1 MKTKSI
7 LISILLLFVSCSVT
21 RAQFNTI
28 GEVKSK
34 RIYKKK
40 NPQKTVLP
48 ASVDSVSS
56 KDSVTGMPDE
66 ECMNGAVTD
75 RRNLSDGLLPFLHA
89 SLPLKRIHKTSRFGM
104 RHHPILH
111 RYCMHNGVDLKAHYE
126 NVFSMF
132 PGKVVSIGQNKRSG
146 KYVVIQ
152 TAGYAISYCH
162 LSSILVRDGQYVHAG
177 EVIAISGNTGMSTG
191 PHLHLTTKK
200 DGKVIDPAILLNFV
214 KGMITPFCHLIH
226 IASPSIDIFSSEVV
240 DVTEIIS

>member
-28 GEVKSK
+28 GQIKSK

-56 KDSVTGMPDE
+56 KVSVTGMPDE
-66 ECMNGAVTD
+66 ECMNGAVTGS
-75 RRNLSDGLLPFLHA
+75 RNLSEGLLPFLHA
-89 SLPLKRIHKTSRFGM
+89 SLPLKRIHITSRFGM

-126 NVFSMF
+126 DVFSMF
-132 PGKVVSIGQNKRSG
+132 PGRVVSIGHNKRSG

-152 TAGYAISYCH
+152 TAGYSISYCH
-162 LSSILVRDGQYVHAG
+162 LSSILVRDSQYVNAG
-177 EVIAISGNTGMSTG
+177 EVIAVSGNTGMSTG

-200 DGKVIDPAILLNFV
+200 DGKAFNPTILLD
-214 KGMITPFCHLIH
+214 IIR
-226 IASPSIDIFSSEVV
+226 SIKN
-240 DVTEIIS
+240 

>member
-28 GEVKSK
+28 GQVKSK

-40 NPQKTVLP
+40 NPQITVLP
-48 ASVDSVSS
+48 ASVDSVASIDS
-56 KDSVTGMPDE
+56 VEDLPDDEYMNGSVTGSS
-66 ECMNGAVTD
+66 
-75 RRNLSDGLLPFLHA
+75 NLSDGLLPFLHA
-89 SLPLKRIHKTSRFGM
+89 TLPLKRIHITSRFGL

-146 KYVVIQ
+146 KYVIIQ
-152 TAGYAISYCH
+152 TDSYSISYCH

-177 EVIAISGNTGMSTG
+177 EVIAVSGNTGLSTG

-200 DGKVIDPAILLNFV
+200 DGKVIDPAILLNYV
-214 KGMITPFCHLIH
+214 KGMVTPFCI
-226 IASPSIDIFSSEVV
+226 
-240 DVTEIIS
+240 

>member
-28 GEVKSK
+28 GQVKSK

-40 NPQKTVLP
+40 NTQETVLP
-48 ASVDSVSS
+48 ASVDSVASIDS
-56 KDSVTGMPDE
+56 VEGLPDEEYMNGSVTGSS
-66 ECMNGAVTD
+66 
-75 RRNLSDGLLPFLHA
+75 NLSDGLLPFLHA
-89 SLPLKRIHKTSRFGM
+89 SLPLKRIHITSRFGM

-146 KYVVIQ
+146 KYVIIQ
-152 TAGYAISYCH
+152 TDSYSISYCH

-177 EVIAISGNTGMSTG
+177 EVIAVSGNTGLSTG

-200 DGKVIDPAILLNFV
+200 DGKVIDPAILLNYV
-214 KGMITPFCHLIH
+214 KGMVTPFCI
-226 IASPSIDIFSSEVV
+226 
-240 DVTEIIS
+240 

>member
-28 GEVKSK
+28 GQIESK
-34 RIYKKK
+34 RIYKKN

-48 ASVDSVSS
+48 ASVDSVAC
-56 KDSVTGMPDE
+56 KDSVMGLPDE
-66 ECMNGAVTD
+66 EYMNGGVTD
-75 RRNLSDGLLPFLHA
+75 NTNFSDCVLPFLHA
-89 SLPLKRIHKTSRFGM
+89 SLPLKSIHITSRFGM

-132 PGKVVSIGQNKRSG
+132 PGKVVSIGHNKRSG

-214 KGMITPFCHLIH
+214 KGMITPFCI
-226 IASPSIDIFSSEVV
+226 
-240 DVTEIIS
+240 

>member
-28 GEVKSK
+28 GQIKSK

-40 NPQKTVLP
+40 NPQITVLP
-48 ASVDSVSS
+48 ASVDSVASI
-56 KDSVTGMPDE
+56 DSVMDLSDE
-66 ECMNGAVTD
+66 ECMNGAVTSSSD
-75 RRNLSDGLLPFLHA
+75 FSDGLLPCLHA
-89 SLPLKRIHKTSRFGM
+89 SLPLKRIHITSRFGM

-146 KYVVIQ
+146 KYVIIQ
-152 TAGYAISYCH
+152 TAGYSISYCH
-162 LSSILVRDGQYVHAG
+162 LSSILVRDGLYVHAG
-177 EVIAISGNTGMSTG
+177 EVIAVSGNTGLSTG

-200 DGKVIDPAILLNFV
+200 DGKVIDPAILLNYV
-214 KGMITPFCHLIH
+214 KGMVTPFCI
-226 IASPSIDIFSSEVV
+226 
-240 DVTEIIS
+240 

>member
-7 LISILLLFVSCSVT
+7 LISILFVSCSVT

-28 GEVKSK
+28 GQVKSK

-48 ASVDSVSS
+48 ASVDSVASI
-56 KDSVTGMPDE
+56 DSVMGLPDE
-66 ECMNGAVTD
+66 EYMNGGVTD
-75 RRNLSDGLLPFLHA
+75 NTNFSDCVLPFLHA
-89 SLPLKRIHKTSRFGM
+89 SLPLKSIHITSRFGK

-132 PGKVVSIGQNKRSG
+132 PGRVVSIGHNKRSG

-152 TAGYAISYCH
+152 TDSYSISYCH
-162 LSSILVRDGQYVHAG
+162 LSSILVREGQYVKAG
-177 EVIAISGNTGMSTG
+177 EVIAISGNTGLSTG

-200 DGKVIDPAILLNFV
+200 DGKVIDPAILLNYIR
-214 KGMITPFCHLIH
+214 KCRGITL
-226 IASPSIDIFSSEVV
+226 
-240 DVTEIIS
+240 

>member
-7 LISILLLFVSCSVT
+7 LISILLFLVSCSVT

-28 GEVKSK
+28 GQVKSK

-40 NPQKTVLP
+40 KPQETVLS
-48 ASVDSVSS
+48 ASVDSVASL
-56 KDSVTGMPDE
+56 DSVMGLPDE
-66 ECMNGAVTD
+66 ECMNGCVTD
-75 RRNLSDGLLPFLHA
+75 NTNFSDCVLPFLHA
-89 SLPLKRIHKTSRFGM
+89 SLPLKSIHITSRFGM

-132 PGKVVSIGQNKRSG
+132 PGRAVSIGHNKRSG

-152 TAGYAISYCH
+152 TAGYSVSYCH
-162 LSSILVRDGQYVHAG
+162 LSSILVHDSQYVNAG
-177 EVIAISGNTGMSTG
+177 EVIAISGNSGMSTG

-200 DGKVIDPAILLNFV
+200 DGKVIDPAILLNYIR
-214 KGMITPFCHLIH
+214 KCRGITL
-226 IASPSIDIFSSEVV
+226 
-240 DVTEIIS
+240 

>member
-28 GEVKSK
+28 GQVKSK

-40 NPQKTVLP
+40 IPQKTVLP
-48 ASVDSVSS
+48 SSVDSVAS
-56 KDSVTGMPDE
+56 KDSVMGLPDE
-66 ECMNGAVTD
+66 ECMNGAVTGS
-75 RRNLSDGLLPFLHA
+75 RNLLEGLLPFLHA
-89 SLPLKRIHKTSRFGM
+89 SLPLKRIHISSRFGM

-111 RYCMHNGVDLKAHYE
+111 RYCMHNGMDLKAHYE
-126 NVFSMF
+126 DVFSMF

-152 TAGYAISYCH
+152 TVGYAISYCH
-162 LSSILVRDGQYVHAG
+162 LSSILVRDSQYVNAG

-200 DGKVIDPAILLNFV
+200 DGKVIDPAILLNYIR
-214 KGMITPFCHLIH
+214 KCRGITF
-226 IASPSIDIFSSEVV
+226 
-240 DVTEIIS
+240 

>member
-28 GEVKSK
+28 GQVKSK

-40 NPQKTVLP
+40 NPQITVLS
-48 ASVDSVSS
+48 ASVDSVASIDS
-56 KDSVTGMPDE
+56 VEDLPDEEYMNGSVTGSS
-66 ECMNGAVTD
+66 
-75 RRNLSDGLLPFLHA
+75 NLSDGLLPFLHA
-89 SLPLKRIHKTSRFGM
+89 SLPLKRIHITSRFGM

-132 PGKVVSIGQNKRSG
+132 LGKVVSIGQNKRSG
-146 KYVVIQ
+146 KYVIIQ
-152 TAGYAISYCH
+152 TAGYSISYCH

-177 EVIAISGNTGMSTG
+177 EVIAVSGNTGLSTG

-200 DGKVIDPAILLNFV
+200 DGKVIDPAILLNYV
-214 KGMITPFCHLIH
+214 KGMVTPFCI
-226 IASPSIDIFSSEVV
+226 
-240 DVTEIIS
+240 

>member
-28 GEVKSK
+28 GQVKSK

-40 NPQKTVLP
+40 NPQETVQP
-48 ASVDSVSS
+48 ASVDSVASI
-56 KDSVTGMPDE
+56 DSVMGLPDE
-66 ECMNGAVTD
+66 ECMNGAVTGSS
-75 RRNLSDGLLPFLHA
+75 NLSDGLLSFLHA
-89 SLPLKRIHKTSRFGM
+89 SLPLQRIHISSRFGM

-132 PGKVVSIGQNKRSG
+132 PGRVVSIGHNKRSG

-152 TAGYAISYCH
+152 TAGYSISYSH
-162 LSSILVRDGQYVHAG
+162 LSSILVRDGQYLNAG

-191 PHLHLTTKK
+191 PHLHLTLKK
-200 DGKVIDPAILLNFV
+200 DGKIIDPSCLL
-214 KGMITPFCHLIH
+214 KIRK
-226 IASPSIDIFSSEVV
+226 D
-240 DVTEIIS
+240 

>member
-28 GEVKSK
+28 GQVKSK
-34 RIYKKK
+34 RIYKKN

-48 ASVDSVSS
+48 ASVDSVASI
-56 KDSVTGMPDE
+56 DSVMGLPDE
-66 ECMNGAVTD
+66 EYMNGGVTD
-75 RRNLSDGLLPFLHA
+75 NTNFSDCVLPFLHA
-89 SLPLKRIHKTSRFGM
+89 SLPLKSIHVTSRFGM

-132 PGKVVSIGQNKRSG
+132 PGRVVSIGHNKRSG

-152 TAGYAISYCH
+152 TAGYSICYCH
-162 LSSILVRDGQYVHAG
+162 LSSILVRDSQYVNAG
-177 EVIAISGNTGMSTG
+177 EVIAVSGNTGMSTG

-200 DGKVIDPAILLNFV
+200 DGKAFNPTILLD
-214 KGMITPFCHLIH
+214 IIR
-226 IASPSIDIFSSEVV
+226 SIKN
-240 DVTEIIS
+240 

>member
-28 GEVKSK
+28 GQVKSK

-40 NPQKTVLP
+40 NPQETVQP
-48 ASVDSVSS
+48 ASVDSVAC
-56 KDSVTGMPDE
+56 KDSVMGLPDE
-66 ECMNGAVTD
+66 EYMNGAVTD
-75 RRNLSDGLLPFLHA
+75 NTNFSDCVLPFLHV
-89 SLPLKRIHKTSRFGM
+89 SSPLRSIHITSRFGM

-132 PGKVVSIGQNKRSG
+132 PGRVVSIGHNKRSG

-152 TAGYAISYCH
+152 TAGYSISYCH
-162 LSSILVRDGQYVHAG
+162 LSSILVREGQYVNAG

-200 DGKVIDPAILLNFV
+200 DGKAFNPTILLD
-214 KGMITPFCHLIH
+214 IIR
-226 IASPSIDIFSSEVV
+226 SIKN
-240 DVTEIIS
+240 

>member
-28 GEVKSK
+28 GQVKSK

-40 NPQKTVLP
+40 NPQITVLP
-48 ASVDSVSS
+48 ASVDSVASIDS
-56 KDSVTGMPDE
+56 VEDLPDEEYMNGSVTGSS
-66 ECMNGAVTD
+66 
-75 RRNLSDGLLPFLHA
+75 NLSDGLLPFLHA
-89 SLPLKRIHKTSRFGM
+89 SLPLKRIHITSRFGM

-146 KYVVIQ
+146 KYVIIQ
-152 TAGYAISYCH
+152 TDSYSISYCH
-162 LSSILVRDGQYVHAG
+162 LSSILVRDSQYVNAG
-177 EVIAISGNTGMSTG
+177 EVIAVSGNTGMSTG
-191 PHLHLTTKK
+191 PHLHLTTRK
-200 DGKVIDPAILLNFV
+200 DGKAFNPTILLD
-214 KGMITPFCHLIH
+214 IIR
-226 IASPSIDIFSSEVV
+226 SIKN
-240 DVTEIIS
+240 

>member
-28 GEVKSK
+28 GQIKSK

-40 NPQKTVLP
+40 NPQETVLP
-48 ASVDSVSS
+48 ASVDSFASI
-56 KDSVTGMPDE
+56 DSVMGLSDE

-89 SLPLKRIHKTSRFGM
+89 SLPLKSIHITSRFGM

-132 PGKVVSIGQNKRSG
+132 PGRVVSIGHNKRSG
-146 KYVVIQ
+146 KYVIIQ
-152 TAGYAISYCH
+152 TAGYSISYCH
-162 LSSILVRDGQYVHAG
+162 LSSIHVHDSQYINAG
-177 EVIAISGNTGMSTG
+177 EVIAVSGNTGMSTG

-200 DGKVIDPAILLNFV
+200 DGKVIDPAILLDYI
-214 KGMITPFCHLIH
+214 KKCRGITL
-226 IASPSIDIFSSEVV
+226 
-240 DVTEIIS
+240 

>member
-7 LISILLLFVSCSVT
+7 LISILLFLVSCSVT

-28 GEVKSK
+28 GQVKSK

-40 NPQKTVLP
+40 NPQETVLP
-48 ASVDSVSS
+48 ASVDSVASIDS
-56 KDSVTGMPDE
+56 VEGLPDEEYMNGSVTGSS
-66 ECMNGAVTD
+66 
-75 RRNLSDGLLPFLHA
+75 NLSDGLLPFLHA
-89 SLPLKRIHKTSRFGM
+89 SLPLKRIHITSRFGM

-146 KYVVIQ
+146 KYVIIQ
-152 TAGYAISYCH
+152 TDSYSISYCH

-177 EVIAISGNTGMSTG
+177 EVIAVSGNTGLSTG

-200 DGKVIDPAILLNFV
+200 DGKVIDPAILLNYV
-214 KGMITPFCHLIH
+214 KGMVTPFCI
-226 IASPSIDIFSSEVV
+226 
-240 DVTEIIS
+240 

>member
-28 GEVKSK
+28 GQVKSK

-40 NPQKTVLP
+40 NPQETVQP
-48 ASVDSVSS
+48 ASVDSVESI
-56 KDSVTGMPDE
+56 DSVMGLPDE
-66 ECMNGAVTD
+66 ECMNGTVAD
-75 RRNLSDGLLPFLHA
+75 SNNLSDGLLPFLHA
-89 SLPLKRIHKTSRFGM
+89 SLPLKSIHITSRFGM
-104 RHHPILH
+104 RHHPLLH
-111 RYCMHNGVDLKAHYE
+111 RYCLHNGVDLKAHYE

-146 KYVVIQ
+146 KYVIIQ
-152 TAGYAISYCH
+152 TDSYSISYCH

-177 EVIAISGNTGMSTG
+177 EVIAVSGNTGLSTG

-200 DGKVIDPAILLNFV
+200 DGKVIDPAILLNYV
-214 KGMITPFCHLIH
+214 KGMVTPFCI
-226 IASPSIDIFSSEVV
+226 
-240 DVTEIIS
+240 

>member
-28 GEVKSK
+28 GQVKSK

-40 NPQKTVLP
+40 NPQETVLP
-48 ASVDSVSS
+48 ASVDSVASI
-56 KDSVTGMPDE
+56 DSVMGLSDE
-66 ECMNGAVTD
+66 ECMNGAVTSS
-75 RRNLSDGLLPFLHA
+75 SDFSDSLLPFLHA
-89 SLPLKRIHKTSRFGM
+89 SLPLKSIHITSRFGM

-126 NVFSMF
+126 NVFSIF

-146 KYVVIQ
+146 KYVIIQ
-152 TAGYAISYCH
+152 TDSYSISYCH

-177 EVIAISGNTGMSTG
+177 EVIAVSGNTGLSTG

-200 DGKVIDPAILLNFV
+200 DGKVIDSAILLNYIR
-214 KGMITPFCHLIH
+214 KCRGITL
-226 IASPSIDIFSSEVV
+226 
-240 DVTEIIS
+240 

>member
-28 GEVKSK
+28 GQVKSK

-48 ASVDSVSS
+48 ASVDSVASI
-56 KDSVTGMPDE
+56 DSVMGLSDE
-66 ECMNGAVTD
+66 QCMNGAVTGSSD
-75 RRNLSDGLLPFLHA
+75 LSDGLLPFLHA
-89 SLPLKRIHKTSRFGM
+89 SLPLKRIHITSRFGM

-111 RYCMHNGVDLKAHYE
+111 RYCLHNGVDLKAHYE

-146 KYVVIQ
+146 KYVIIQ
-152 TAGYAISYCH
+152 TDSYSISYCH

-177 EVIAISGNTGMSTG
+177 EVIAVSGNTGLSTG

-200 DGKVIDPAILLNFV
+200 DGKVIDPAILLNYV
-214 KGMITPFCHLIH
+214 KGMITPSCI
-226 IASPSIDIFSSEVV
+226 
-240 DVTEIIS
+240 

>member
-28 GEVKSK
+28 GQVKSK

-40 NPQKTVLP
+40 NPQETVLP
-48 ASVDSVSS
+48 ASVDSVASI
-56 KDSVTGMPDE
+56 DSVMGLPDE
-66 ECMNGAVTD
+66 ECMNGAVTGSS
-75 RRNLSDGLLPFLHA
+75 NLSDGLLSFLHA
-89 SLPLKRIHKTSRFGM
+89 SLPLQRIHISSRFGM

-132 PGKVVSIGQNKRSG
+132 PGRVVSIGHNKRSG
-146 KYVVIQ
+146 KYVIIQ
-152 TAGYAISYCH
+152 TAGYSISYCH
-162 LSSILVRDGQYVHAG
+162 LSSVLVCDGQYVNAG
-177 EVIAISGNTGMSTG
+177 EVVGISGNSGMSTG

-200 DGKVIDPAILLNFV
+200 DGKAFNPTILLDN
-214 KGMITPFCHLIH
+214 IR
-226 IASPSIDIFSSEVV
+226 SINN
-240 DVTEIIS
+240 

>member
-28 GEVKSK
+28 GQVKSK

-40 NPQKTVLP
+40 NPQITVLP
-48 ASVDSVSS
+48 ASVDSVASIDS
-56 KDSVTGMPDE
+56 VEDLPDEEYMNGSVTGSS
-66 ECMNGAVTD
+66 
-75 RRNLSDGLLPFLHA
+75 NLSDGLLPFLHA
-89 SLPLKRIHKTSRFGM
+89 SLPLKRIHITSRFGM

-146 KYVVIQ
+146 KYVIIQ
-152 TAGYAISYCH
+152 TDSYSISYCH

-177 EVIAISGNTGMSTG
+177 EVIAVSGNTGLSTG
-191 PHLHLTTKK
+191 PHLHLTTR
-200 DGKVIDPAILLNFV
+200 V
-214 KGMITPFCHLIH
+214 
-226 IASPSIDIFSSEVV
+226 SS
-240 DVTEIIS
+240 